1 MIVFFKAA
9 MVIAPAY
16 SESPRR
22 GDRIPALAHV
32 ANRPIAHHVLDGLV
46 QAGVEQV
53 IVICAADAVMG
64 IRGSLGDYEPCFD
77 RIAYAVCHDSVD
89 IGVTLAASAPLVGDA
104 PCVIQSAEGL
114 LDAPIGPLLE
124 LLDQGA
130 PDLVLFVAPEVDQD
144 GNDEPSL
151 FMDTEPRFDLEQP
164 TAEFG
169 VFGPGALRRASDLV
183 GCSHAGDLA
192 IAGQF
197 LAGTGGRVCSRPLEG
212 WRRYRGHGSELLQLN
227 RIALDRLTV
236 HMSSGGMTK
245 SNRIEGHVTIDP
257 TATVRDS
264 SIVGPVVI
272 GAGATVLDAYI
283 GPYTTI
289 GPGARI
295 ECVEIERSIVYPY
308 ASVTHVGGRLV
319 SSLVGRGARVF
330 RDFSLPRAMRL
341 SVGEGDEVVLF

>member
-1 MIVFFKAA
+1 MNVFFKAV
-9 MVIAPAY
+9 MVVGPAY

-46 QAGVEQV
+46 QAGVEEV
-53 IVICAADAVMG
+53 IVLGAADAVNG
-64 IRGSLGDYEPCFD
+64 IRGSLGDYEPRFD
-77 RIAYAVCHDSVD
+77 RIAYVDCHDGFD
-89 IGVTLAASAPLVGDA
+89 IGVTLSASAQLVGDA

-114 LDAPIGPLLE
+114 LDEPIGPLVE
-124 LLDQGA
+124 LLAQGA
-130 PDLVLFVAPEVDQD
+130 PDLVLFVTPEVGQD
-144 GNDEPSL
+144 GDHEPSL
-151 FMDTEPRFDLEQP
+151 FRDNEPRFDLEQQ

-183 GCSHAGDLA
+183 GCARAVDLA

-197 LAGTGGRVCSRPLEG
+197 LSGTGGRVCSRPLDG

-227 RIALDRLTV
+227 RIALDRLTL
-236 HMSSGGMTK
+236 HISSGMTK
-245 SNRIEGHVTIDP
+245 SNRIEGRVTIDP

-264 SIVGPVVI
+264 VIVGPVVI

-283 GPYTTI
+283 GPYTAI

-295 ECVEIERSIVYPY
+295 ECVEIERSIVYPH
-308 ASVTHVGGRLV
+308 ASVTHPGGRLV

-341 SVGEGDEVVLF
+341 SVSEGDEVAFS